1 MFTQLPPLKM
11 GTPWQNK
18 LEWVHHALL
27 SEETKEKGERLTIYI
42 AIAGF
47 LVHLLLYLL
56 TSWGF
61 IDLNDP
67 SKLLKSPIAATYTP
81 FSFILVYEVYLL
93 VYYLPKSI
101 TTYIGKQYEIISL
114 VIIRRLF
121 KDLASL
127 DLNSNWFENPDDLQ
141 FTYDLVASVLLF
153 ALIFLFNR
161 LGVKRG
167 LLQEENPEGVQLTMR
182 KFIRLKQLLATI
194 LVPTLMGLAVY
205 SFGDWFLHHYLSVGN
220 LVDSMK
226 NINNIFFD
234 EFFTTLILIDILLL
248 LFSFVHTDKFHKV
261 MRNSGFI
268 ISTIL
273 LRLSFGVE
281 GLVNVVLIVSA
292 VTLGV
297 IILWIHNW
305 YEKADLGEVV

>member
-1 MFTQLPPLKM
+1 MNTTL
-11 GTPWQNK
+11 QNT
-18 LEWVHHALL
+18 LQRAYQALL
-27 SEETKEKGERLTIYI
+27 SKETKEKGERLIIYI
-42 AIAGF
+42 AIVGF
-47 LVHLLLYLL
+47 LMHLILYFL
-56 TSWGF
+56 TSWG
-61 IDLNDP
+61 IINLNDP

-93 VYYLPKSI
+93 IYYLPKSI

-121 KDLASL
+121 KDLANL
-127 DLNSNWFENPDDLQ
+127 ELNSSWFKNPDDLQ
-141 FTYDLVASVLLF
+141 FTYDLIASILLF

-167 LLQEENPEGVQLTMR
+167 LLQADNPHGIQLSTQ
-182 KFIRLKQLLATI
+182 KFIQLKRLLATF
-194 LVPTLMGLAVY
+194 LVPFLLILAIY
-205 SFGDWFLHHYLSVGN
+205 SFGDWLLNHYLSVGE
-220 LVDSMK
+220 LVDSIK

-248 LFSFVHTDKFHKV
+248 LFSFVHTDKFYKV

-281 GLVNVVLIVSA
+281 GLINVILIVSA
-292 VTLGV
+292 VILGV
-297 IILWIHNW
+297 LILWIHNW
-305 YEKADLGEVV
+305 YEKIDIEEG

>member
-1 MFTQLPPLKM
+1 M
-11 GTPWQNK
+11 GTSLQNR
-18 LEWVHHALL
+18 LQWVYQALL
-27 SEETKEKGERLTIYI
+27 SEETKEKGERLIIYI

-161 LGVKRG
+161 LSVKRG
-167 LLQEENPEGVQLTMR
+167 LLQADNPEGVQLTTR
-182 KFIRLKQLLATI
+182 KFIQLKQLLATI
-194 LVPTLMGLAVY
+194 LVPTLFILAIY
-205 SFGDWFLHHYLSVGN
+205 SFGDWFHEHYLSVGN

-248 LFSFVHTDKFHKV
+248 LFSFIHTDQFHKV

-305 YEKADLGEVV
+305 YEKADLGVGE

>member
-1 MFTQLPPLKM
+1 M
-11 GTPWQNK
+11 GSTYQKN
-18 LEWVHHALL
+18 LQRIHSLLL
-27 SEETKEKGERLTIYI
+27 SEETKEKGERIIIYI

-56 TSWGF
+56 TSWE
-61 IDLNDP
+61 IITIKDP
-67 SKLLKSPIAATYTP
+67 SKLLSSPIAATYTP

-93 VYYLPKSI
+93 VYYLPRSI

-153 ALIFLFNR
+153 GLIFLFTR

-167 LLQEENPEGVQLTMR
+167 LLQGDNPDGVQLSTR
-182 KFIRLKQLLATI
+182 KFIQLKQLLATI
-194 LVPTLMGLAVY
+194 MVPTLFVLAIY
-205 SFGDWFLHHYLSVGN
+205 SFGDWLLHHYLSVGS
-220 LVDSMK
+220 LVDSIK

-248 LFSFVHTDKFHKV
+248 LFSFIHTDQFHKV

-273 LRLSFGVE
+273 LRLSFGVD

-292 VTLGV
+292 VSLGV

-305 YEKADLGEVV
+305 YENAAVGEKV